1 VLTRVSARFTS
12 RFCRSHHPHQRSDP
26 LVAFA
31 RSAVD
36 LDFAGFLVFPRS
48 AGASSSRLSGQANV
62 SGASAVTYVWRTPSR
77 ALRPSQRG
85 TRDAYPSKGP
95 PAGAILG
102 TLRRAL
108 RGRTAAC
115 PPWVAASP
123 DLLGSKRS
131 GLVYL
136 AVCELRLRGGRREES
151 LEPLS
156 RERSRVGEGQ
166 EPELL
171 AA

>member
-62 SGASAVTYVWRTPSR
+62 SVSFCRHIRMAHAEQGASAESTGDTRRVSEQGATCWRN
-77 ALRPSQRG
+77 
-85 TRDAYPSKGP
+85 TRH
-95 PAGAILG
+95 
-102 TLRRAL
+102 
-108 RGRTAAC
+108 
-115 PPWVAASP
+115 AASGFEGP
-123 DLLGSKRS
+123 HRS
-131 GLVYL
+131 VSP
-136 AVCELRLRGGRREES
+136 VGRNFP
-151 LEPLS
+151 EPS
-156 RERSRVGEGQ
+156 GM
-166 EPELL
+166 
-171 AA
+171 